1 MTESPNFICFL
12 GTFSARRLM
21 DGATG
26 GVFVAKPFDMMELGE
41 MRQSPSVAWV
51 CPVAARDEADAE
63 AQALK
68 AWRAGLGEITFGGK
82 AKGIAQPQQGTPQ
95 QAPVGDTASSGNAK
109 VKCAAPVP
117 AGHRF
122 MTTTNL
128 KHLPTTELTLHAAAS
143 RLPRMADDAPE
154 FAALLI
160 HIAEHGITEPIK
172 VNQFRVVVGVDTWE
186 AAKQLG
192 IKSVP
197 CVEIGPDE
205 IFGHLSAALTARK
218 HYTKGQIAYLA
229 LPLLEPLMDA
239 ARRRQLAALKQGSK
253 GSNPRSAL
261 NALRE
266 NGNPALA
273 KFAMAKTAE
282 QLAEALGISRRLF
295 FFAAAIHRDFAA
307 DPSLRARFEPAI
319 LEQGEDGAPT
329 GLGAVVAGIAG
340 HKATKGITPHQQPEL
355 QLWGD
360 KVSKWFDPRKWAGW
374 DKITPETQ
382 QAVAEKFASE
392 LLAATPPEVIEHI
405 ELAVAQRL
413 GVRKPANLKVVA

>member
-1 MTESPNFICFL
+1 MPESPNFICFL

-82 AKGIAQPQQGTPQ
+82 AKGITQPQQGIPQ
-95 QAPVGDTASSGNAK
+95 TSASRGTASSGNAK

-117 AGHRF
+117 AGHGF

-205 IFGHLSAALTARK
+205 IFGHLSAALLARQ

-229 LPLLEPLMDA
+229 TPLLEPLLDA
-239 ARRRQLAALKQGSK
+239 SRKRRAANVATRMSK
-253 GSNPRSAL
+253 SGKGQNPDSAL
-261 NALRE
+261 SALSS
-266 NGNPALA
+266 PSLS
-273 KFAMAKTAE
+273 KFALAKTAE

-307 DPSLRARFEPAI
+307 DPGLRARFEPAI
-319 LEQGEDGAPT
+319 LEQGEDGAAM

-392 LLAATPPEVIEHI
+392 LLAATPPEVIERI

-413 GVRKPANLKVVA
+413 GVRKPTNLKVA